1 LLFLEES
8 PLNSS
13 GFAIALAAACG
24 LPTYAPA
31 QTTSTEPVLSL
42 SKGSG
47 QAYPDRPI
55 RVVLPFPP
63 GGSTDFIARILAA
76 RLPAALG
83 QSIVIDNRGGGG
95 GNIGNAIVAK
105 AAADGY
111 TLLVTADPPITMNP
125 SVYSNLTYNAIR
137 DLPAIT
143 QLIHFAYVVVL
154 HPSVS
159 ATSIKDLISYAK
171 AQPGKLRYAHAGVG
185 TGPHLAVELFKMM
198 VGVDMISVPY
208 KGGGPLMLSLVGNET
223 QLSFTSP
230 PSALPHVKSGR
241 VKAIAV
247 TSAQRSAALPDLP
260 TIAEAGVAAY
270 NVDGWVGLFA
280 PAGTPGP
287 IVERLYT
294 EVTKVLRVPEVKE
307 LVLAGGSETSDEST
321 VETHAKVRTETA
333 MWAKVIKSTGIKIE

>member
-1 LLFLEES
+1 MRS
-8 PLNSS
+8 N
-13 GFAIALAAACG
+13 GFAIAMALALA
-24 LPTYAPA
+24 LPSYVSA
-31 QTTSTEPVLSL
+31 QTASP
-42 SKGSG
+42 GSV

-63 GGSTDFIARILAA
+63 GGSTDFIARILAQ

-105 AAADGY
+105 AAPDGY
-111 TLLVTADPPITMNP
+111 TLLITADPPITMNP
-125 SVYSNLTYNAIR
+125 SAYSNLPYNAIR

-143 QLIHFAYVVVL
+143 QLIHYAYVAVL
-154 HPSVS
+154 HPSVP
-159 ATSIKDLISYAK
+159 ATSIKELISYAK

-185 TGPHLAVELFKMM
+185 GGPHLAVELFKMM

-223 QLSFTSP
+223 QLSFATP
-230 PSALPHVKSGR
+230 PSSLPHVKSGR

-260 TIAEAGVAAY
+260 TIAEAGVAGY

-287 IVERLYT
+287 IIERLYG
-294 EVTKVLRVPEVKE
+294 EVVKVLRVPEVKE
-307 LVLAGGSETSDEST
+307 LVLAGGSEISDKST
-321 VETHAKVRTETA
+321 AAMRVKVRDETA